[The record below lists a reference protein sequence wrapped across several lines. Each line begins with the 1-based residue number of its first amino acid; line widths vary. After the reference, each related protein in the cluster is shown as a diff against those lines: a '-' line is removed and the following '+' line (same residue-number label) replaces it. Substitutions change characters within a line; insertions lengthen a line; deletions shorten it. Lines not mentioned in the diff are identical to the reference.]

1 MSPSVRKWPTVWTRV
16 RWPGLPGRVRQDRRA
31 AGRGVTC
38 TTENISAPVSTDRHT
53 PPHVHAFPY
62 RVADLGLADAD
73 RAAADAPLF
82 EDFVAIV
89 RRLRRE
95 CPWDREQTHDSTK
108 HLTVEEAYEVVDAI
122 DRAAPRDIAAE
133 LGDLFLHVLFHA
145 DIGEAAGAF
154 TLSDVMR
161 AVMAKLVRRHPHV
174 FGDPGSGQVRVHPAG
189 QALVVSGTGEVL
201 RNWEAIKRA
210 ERAEAAGSAVPSA
223 LDGVPPALPALLRAE
238 RVQHKAAAVGFD
250 FPDADGAWA
259 KVAEETQEVRDLL
272 DADAQGEAPDRA
284 ALEGEIGDLLF
295 AVVNVARMCGV
306 VPETALRATVDK
318 FSRRFRHVEARLGE
332 AGRGPS
338 GATLAEMD
346 ALWDEAKRTERGWG

>member
-1 MSPSVRKWPTVWTRV
+1 M
-16 RWPGLPGRVRQDRRA
+16 
-31 AGRGVTC
+31 
-38 TTENISAPVSTDRHT
+38 STDRHT
-53 PPHVHAFPY
+53 PPPVHGFPY
-62 RVADLGLADAD
+62 DVADLGLADAD

-122 DRAAPRDIAAE
+122 DRGAPRDIAAE

-174 FGDPGSGQVRVHPAG
+174 FGDR
-189 QALVVSGTGEVL
+189 VVSGTGEVL

-210 ERAEAAGSAVPSA
+210 ERAEAAGGAVASA

-272 DADAQGEAPDRA
+272 DAPTGDAAADAA
-284 ALEGEIGDLLF
+284 ALDAEIGDLLF
-295 AVVNVARMCGV
+295 AVVNVARMRGV
-306 VPETALRATVDK
+306 VPETALRGTVDR
-318 FSRRFRHVEARLGE
+318 FSRRFRHVEARLAE
-332 AGRGPS
+332 AGRTPD

-346 ALWDEAKRTERGWG
+346 ALWDEAKRLGAGR

>member
-1 MSPSVRKWPTVWTRV
+1 MS
-16 RWPGLPGRVRQDRRA
+16 A
-31 AGRGVTC
+31 
-38 TTENISAPVSTDRHT
+38 ERHT
-53 PPHVHAFPY
+53 VPRLVDFPY
-62 RVADLGLADAD
+62 DTAALGLADTD

-89 RRLRRE
+89 RRLRRD

-108 HLTVEEAYEVVDAI
+108 HLTLEEAYEVVDAI
-122 DRAAPRDIAAE
+122 DGGRPREIAGE

-145 DIGEAAGAF
+145 DIAETAGTF

-161 AVMAKLVRRHPHV
+161 AEMAKLVRRHPHV
-174 FGDPGSGQVRVHPAG
+174 FGEA
-189 QALVVSGTGEVL
+189 VVGGTGDVL

-210 ERAEAAGSAVPSA
+210 ERAEAAVPDAPPPSA
-223 LDGVPPALPALLRAE
+223 LDGVPHAMPALLRAE

-250 FPDADGAWA
+250 FPDFDGAWA
-259 KVAEETQEVRDLL
+259 KVVEETQEVRDLL
-272 DADAQGEAPDRA
+272 DAEAPDPH

-318 FSRRFRHVEARLGE
+318 FSRRFRHVEARLSVS
-332 AGRGPS
+332 GRAPADS
-338 GATLAEMD
+338 TLDEMD
-346 ALWDEAKRTERGWG
+346 ALWDEAKRLERATPERTSSEK

>member
-1 MSPSVRKWPTVWTRV
+1 MS
-16 RWPGLPGRVRQDRRA
+16 A
-31 AGRGVTC
+31 
-38 TTENISAPVSTDRHT
+38 ERHT
-53 PPHVHAFPY
+53 VPRLVPFPY
-62 RVADLGLADAD
+62 DTAALGLTDAD

-89 RRLRRE
+89 RRLRRD

-108 HLTVEEAYEVVDAI
+108 HLTLEEAYEVVDAI
-122 DRAAPRDIAAE
+122 DGGHPREVAGE

-145 DIGEAAGAF
+145 DIAETAGTF

-161 AVMAKLVRRHPHV
+161 AEMAKLVRRHPHV
-174 FGDPGSGQVRVHPAG
+174 FGDEVVR
-189 QALVVSGTGEVL
+189 GTGDVL
-201 RNWEAIKRA
+201 KNWEAIKQQ
-210 ERAEAAGSAVPSA
+210 ERLDTAGPGAPPPSA
-223 LDGVPPALPALLRAE
+223 LDGVPRAMPALLRAE

-250 FPDADGAWA
+250 FPDLAGAWA

-346 ALWDEAKRTERGWG
+346 ALWDEAKRTERG